1 MKNYEKIN
9 VKLDEQNMVE
19 EFNQVELDIMLSCDE
34 YNDMIAYA
42 SMNEYENLILLEE

>member
-19 EFNQVELDIMLSCDE
+19 EFNQVELDIMLSR
-34 YNDMIAYA
+34 
-42 SMNEYENLILLEE
+42 

>member
-19 EFNQVELDIMLSCDE
+19 EFNQIELDIMLSCDE
-34 YNDMIAYA
+34 HNDMMTYA
-42 SMNEYENLILLEE
+42 SINAYENLILFEE